1 MRHRLVPSQKIERA
15 WSDKILFIIA
25 RKKEVVG
32 TTGFEPATSRTPSV
46 RATRLRYVPTAAA
59 RTEPNSKRAR
69 RGPHSTSTSVSP
81 AFEKRQESA
90 QRVAQIEQH
99 FAAQKFGSVLVVR
112 RRGHHLGATSTV
124 PAKMSA
130 SAGDGKAF
138 VIKQALDL
146 EDQVNIFLAVHAMPI
161 RALNRLQHGK
171 FAFPVAQDKRF
182 QFGEAADFAD
192 AVKRLLG
199 GGLRCGAVVRH
210 S

>member
-1 MRHRLVPSQKIERA
+1 MRHRLAPSQKIERA
-15 WSDKILFIIA
+15 CSGKILFIIA
-25 RKKEVVG
+25 REEKVVG

-59 RTEPNSKRAR
+59 RIEPNSKRTQP
-69 RGPHSTSTSVSP
+69 GPHSTTPSVSP

-112 RRGHHLGATSTV
+112 RRGHHLGTTSAI
-124 PAKMSA
+124 PAKMPA
-130 SAGDGKAF
+130 SAGNRKAF
-138 VIKQALDL
+138 VIKQALNL
-146 EDQVNIFLAVHAMPI
+146 EDQVNILLAVHAMPI
-161 RALNRLQHGK
+161 RALDRLQHGK

-182 QFGEAADFAD
+182 QFSEAADFAA
-192 AVKRLLG
+192 AVKLLLG
-199 GGLRCGAVVRH
+199 GGLCCGAVVRH